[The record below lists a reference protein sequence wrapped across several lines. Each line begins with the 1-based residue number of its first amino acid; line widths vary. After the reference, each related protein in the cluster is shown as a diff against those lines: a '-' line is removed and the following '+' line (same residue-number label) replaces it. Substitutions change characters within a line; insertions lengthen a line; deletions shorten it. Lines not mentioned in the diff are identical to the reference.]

1 MVVQL
6 DAHQTSREPFG
17 LPWTSIHT
25 RRADDGPSLGNSS
38 RSRFFRVS
46 ASAPTSPPSVF
57 QVLKGPAGSSGGGGD
72 GTSSNGSGSQN
83 AGRRLAKIQVE
94 IQPCQPQAILSTT
107 PDSRPKPKKS
117 NSAPVVPY
125 FPSDPGA
132 QEVEESSDSNN
143 APPSPSRAGSPAP
156 TRPLTGRISSSTGSR
171 VKEITPKLFCFAP
184 DVSLAAAAPSP
195 LALRPAKRG
204 RALHDVDGPGTGSL
218 SCKKRRLRLHLVTSR
233 LSQPYSWP
241 ATHILNRESGDDD
254 SPVLGRFLLKF
265 AAVGAAALKKA
276 GHQSAIVRKA
286 AILNRVRIGV
296 RQAAVLRGHT
306 VLAGMAARGNSLS
319 HGLQLVT
326 TSNSATGARFP
337 GNAPPYDH
345 PYDLP
350 YPIPPVWRPHTTAF
364 HPASPSSSSS
374 SSFTSPVSS
383 ASGREGGST
392 SNARAAPGET
402 QRADTNSNPT
412 TAITA
417 SSQPPPVASLRRRTS
432 PPPKPPNM
440 PSQREQEEED
450 VAFPSPDL
458 ETRYADFSDDDLD
471 DVYADFGVLF
481 GSGSGSPEG
490 GSGSSNEGAGG
501 GEHFYEEYLDE
512 LDGLRWVA

>member
-1 MVVQL
+1 MVVRL
-6 DAHQTSREPFG
+6 DVHQSSREPFG
-17 LPWTSIHT
+17 LPWTSFHT
-25 RRADDGPSLGNSS
+25 RHTDDGPSLGNSS

-57 QVLKGPAGSSGGGGD
+57 QALKGPAGSSDGGS
-72 GTSSNGSGSQN
+72 GTSSGSDGIQN

-94 IQPCQPQAILSTT
+94 IPSCQFQTPSST
-107 PDSRPKPKKS
+107 PACRPKPNKS
-117 NSAPVVPY
+117 NSAPVVLQ
-125 FPSDPGA
+125 FPSDSDSQGA
-132 QEVEESSDSNN
+132 EESNDSNN
-143 APPSPSRAGSPAP
+143 APPSLFRAGSAAP
-156 TRPLTGRISSSTGSR
+156 TRPLTETAPSSIGPC
-171 VKEITPKLFCFAP
+171 VKETTPKVFCFAP
-184 DVSLAAAAPSP
+184 GALTAPSGLP
-195 LALRPAKRG
+195 LRPAKRR
-204 RALHDVDGPGTGSL
+204 RALHDVDGPGTGCL

-233 LSQPYSWP
+233 LSQPYSLP
-241 ATHILNRESGDDD
+241 ATHILNRESGDD
-254 SPVLGRFLLKF
+254 SPVLSRILRF
-265 AAVGAAALKKA
+265 GAMGALKKA

-326 TSNSATGARFP
+326 TSNSATSARFP

-364 HPASPSSSSS
+364 HPPPSLSQI
-374 SSFTSPVSS
+374 SS
-383 ASGREGGST
+383 APSRDSPT
-392 SNARAAPGET
+392 RNARAPMKKENT
-402 QRADTNSNPT
+402 DPNPPT
-412 TAITA
+412 TTNP
-417 SSQPPPVASLRRRTS
+417 SHPPPPSLPLTS
-432 PPPKPPNM
+432 SPPKPLHV
-440 PSQREQEEED
+440 PSQREEEED

-458 ETRYADFSDDDLD
+458 ETRYADFSDDDLG

-481 GSGSGSPEG
+481 GSSSASPDG
-490 GSGSSNEGAGG
+490 GSGSNEGVG